1 MAESLEIRA
10 DGGQAGNPRQLGLEF
25 VDHVATEADRARAI
39 VKARDDL
46 FTPEFEIWLL
56 ENWAIWKA
64 FERRADRL
72 WNAGQRHAGARMIG
86 ETIRYLTSLREKDV
100 IFKVN
105 DHAWPNCSR
114 LYMQLH
120 KDRPLFETRSSEKRM
135 RAA

>member
-1 MAESLEIRA
+1 MERDQHHREA
-10 DGGQAGNPRQLGLEF
+10 GGQGEHPVQLGLALA
-25 VDHVATEADRARAI
+25 DRTQTEADAARAI
-39 VKARDDL
+39 VKARPDL
-46 FTPEFEIWLL
+46 FTPEFETWLL

-86 ETIRYLTSLREKDV
+86 ETIRYLTSLRERDT

-105 DHAWPNCSR
+105 DHAWPNCAR

-120 KDRPLFETRSSEKRM
+120 RERTLFETRSSEKRM